1 MFEKED
7 CFNLGSIARLHSF
20 KGEVSIFLDVDD
32 PKEFKNLESVFV
44 EIDNILVPFFI
55 ESIQIRNK
63 GFAVVRF
70 EDVNSEQKAKRLLKK
85 KLYLPL
91 DILPELDEDE
101 FYHFEV
107 EGFKVVDHE
116 HGPIGNVVKILDHK
130 TNPMFEIDFNGVE
143 ILIPKQDRF
152 FERIDWDEEIVYL
165 KAPEGLIEMYLNL
178 DN

>member
-20 KGEVSIFLDVDD
+20 KGELSIFLDVDD
-32 PKEFKNLESVFV
+32 PKEFKGLESVFV

-70 EDVNSEQKAKRLLKK
+70 EDVDSELKAKRLLKK

-107 EGFKVVDHE
+107 EGFKVIDKV
-116 HGPIGNVVKILDHK
+116 HGPIGNVVKILEHK
-130 TNPMFEIDFNGVE
+130 TNPMFEINFEGKE

-165 KAPEGLIEMYLNL
+165 NAPEGLIDMYLNL
-178 DN
+178 ND